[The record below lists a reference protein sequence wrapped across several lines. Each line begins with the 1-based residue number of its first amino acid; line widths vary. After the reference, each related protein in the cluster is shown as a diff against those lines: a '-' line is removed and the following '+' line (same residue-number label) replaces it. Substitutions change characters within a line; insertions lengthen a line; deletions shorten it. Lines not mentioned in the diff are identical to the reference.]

1 MRSITMIFED
11 TMLKDDSINSTDK
24 LIYGIIGVL
33 SNNKGYC
40 YANNDYLS
48 KQLNLSKRTIT
59 NSIGKLKKARYIKVE
74 NEKNIRKIYLTSIAE

>member
-24 LIYGIIGVL
+24 LVYGIIGVL
-33 SNNKGYC
+33 SNSKGYC

-59 NSIGKLKKARYIKVE
+59 NSIGKLKKAHYIKIE
-74 NEKNIRKIYLTSIAE
+74 NENYQRKIYLTSMAK

>member
-11 TMLKDDSINSTDK
+11 TMLKDNSINSTDK
-24 LIYGIIGVL
+24 LVYGTIGVL
-33 SNNKGYC
+33 ANTKGYC

-59 NSIGKLKKARYIKVE
+59 NSIGKLRKANYIKVKNE
-74 NEKNIRKIYLTSIAE
+74 NYQRKIYLTSIAK

>member
-11 TMLKDDSINSTDK
+11 TMLKDNSINSTDK
-24 LIYGIIGVL
+24 LVYGIIGVL
-33 SNNKGYC
+33 ANTKGYC

-59 NSIGKLKKARYIKVE
+59 NSIGKMNHPAAEQTGYHKV
-74 NEKNIRKIYLTSIAE
+74 LQHQV

>member
-11 TMLKDDSINSTDK
+11 TMLKDNSINSTDK
-24 LIYGIIGVL
+24 LVYGIIGVL
-33 SNNKGYC
+33 ANTKGYC

-59 NSIGKLKKARYIKVE
+59 NSIGKLKCANYIKVE
-74 NEKNIRKIYLTSIAE
+74 NENYQRKIYLTNMAK

>member
-33 SNNKGYC
+33 SNSKGYC

-48 KQLNLSKRTIT
+48 K
-59 NSIGKLKKARYIKVE
+59 
-74 NEKNIRKIYLTSIAE
+74 